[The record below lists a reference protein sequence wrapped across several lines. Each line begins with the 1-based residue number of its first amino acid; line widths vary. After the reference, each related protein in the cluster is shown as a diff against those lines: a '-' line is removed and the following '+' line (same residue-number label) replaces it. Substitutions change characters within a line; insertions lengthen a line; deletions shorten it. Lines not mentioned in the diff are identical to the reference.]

1 MFKLVSIFRKRADGG
16 RCVMTTTDRAL
27 PGSGIEPALEVYF
40 LGRIDF
46 DEAML
51 LQRRLVYE
59 VGESGLAAM
68 IMCEHD
74 PVISVGRSGSRAHIK
89 PDDEQL
95 RAMSLKTRWVNRGGG
110 CVLHVPGQLGVY
122 FALPLDRL
130 GIGVRGLIDGLHDS
144 LIATLAD
151 FDVPG
156 KRIDGKPG
164 VFVGEERIAS
174 IGIAID
180 RWIAYHGLTLNI
192 GAYLP
197 FFRILDEPGPFSGGL
212 RQTSM
217 EAIRRRPAHQP
228 AVRETLVRK
237 IEERF
242 SLRTHYIYTSHP
254 SLARRVR
261 PGALYAEAR

>member
-1 MFKLVSIFRKRADGG
+1 MFEIVLIFRKRADGG

-27 PGSGIEPALEVYF
+27 PDSGIEPALEVYF

-46 DEAML
+46 DEAMR

-197 FFRILDEPGPFSGGL
+197 FFRILDEPGPFPGAL

-242 SLRTHYIYTSHP
+242 SLKTHYIYTSHP